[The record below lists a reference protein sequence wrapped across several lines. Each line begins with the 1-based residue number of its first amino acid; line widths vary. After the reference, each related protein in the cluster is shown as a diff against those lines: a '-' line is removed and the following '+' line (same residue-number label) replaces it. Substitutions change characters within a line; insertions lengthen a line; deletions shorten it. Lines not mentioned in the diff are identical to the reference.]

1 MGAAPLAGY
10 KAALQGKTAEENS
23 YRVGYLRNNNTKYIC
38 MIYRR
43 KKTLCQTGA
52 QCAVL
57 IDVTQIVALMQ
68 CKCVVSA
75 IPLHLIH
82 FNIVQDFVHGTV
94 QFVVLQCVQIAAHCI
109 MQMQCGGAE

>member
-1 MGAAPLAGY
+1 
-10 KAALQGKTAEENS
+10 
-23 YRVGYLRNNNTKYIC
+23 
-38 MIYRR
+38 MIYRK

-52 QCAVL
+52 QCAVP

-109 MQMQCGGAE
+109 MQSAVVLSDLWHVHRLRLVEHSFAHFHHNHH

>member
-1 MGAAPLAGY
+1 
-10 KAALQGKTAEENS
+10 
-23 YRVGYLRNNNTKYIC
+23 
-38 MIYRR
+38 MIYR

-57 IDVTQIVALMQ
+57 IDVTQIVALKQ
-68 CKCVVSA
+68 CKCVVSSECNS
-75 IPLHLIH
+75 LI
-82 FNIVQDFVHGTV
+82 FNTFQYCPRFCAWIV